1 MNVYTCV
8 DHDGH
13 YPVGVASVVV
23 AATEEEAT
31 AVLAAALDKH
41 GLVGSRPFT
50 LRRINISEP
59 RAFILQDGDY

>member
-23 AATEEEAT
+23 APTEEEAREI
-31 AVLAAALDKH
+31 LEGALVKH
-41 GLVGSRPFT
+41 GLSTRPFT
-50 LRRINISEP
+50 LRRINIAEP
-59 RAFILQDGDY
+59 RAFILNDGDY